1 MSKFFILSFL
11 RRSILS
17 FVLCGLLFAVSTE
30 ANART
35 VRLGVYNFM
44 PLIGVGK
51 DNEGLILSIGPAT
64 RAKAEHGFYM
74 IRSVYQFNTRF

>member
-51 DNEGLILSIGPAT
+51 DNEGLVMQLV
-64 RAKAEHGFYM
+64 F
-74 IRSVYQFNTRF
+74 